1 MGYRVRVM
9 AAIAVDKT
17 AKIRLVLV
25 DDHDLVR
32 EGLKRILELSG
43 EFEVVGEAA
52 RGDEAV
58 ALYRELEPDVIVSDL
73 SMPGADGIDTTLAL
87 KALIPGARIMVLTMY
102 SDEHHAAR
110 VLQAGA
116 SGFVSKDSS
125 SEVLIGAI
133 RQVAHGEQYIPPEL
147 TDAVETLLAK
157 THSSTPKPLA
167 ARLSKRELEILRY
180 LAAGNTNREIAK
192 FLGISVKTV
201 DTHRGHVLKKLALRN
216 NADLTRFAIR
226 HGLIKP

>member
-1 MGYRVRVM
+1 M
-9 AAIAVDKT
+9 AAVARKA

-43 EFEVVGEAA
+43 EFEVIGEAA
-52 RGDEAV
+52 RGDRAID
-58 ALYRELEPDVIVSDL
+58 LYHELEPDVIVTDL
-73 SMPGADGIDTTLAL
+73 SMPGADGIDAILAL
-87 KALIPGARIMVLTMY
+87 RAVAPSARVIMLTMY
-102 SDEHHAAR
+102 SDEHHAVRALR
-110 VLQAGA
+110 AGA
-116 SGFVSKDSS
+116 AGFVGKDSP

-133 RQVAHGEQYIPPEL
+133 RQVALGERYIPPEL
-147 TDAVETLLAK
+147 TEAVEELLADEDM
-157 THSSTPKPLA
+157 TTPVPLA

-180 LAAGNTNREIAK
+180 LSAGNSNREIAK
-192 FLGISVKTV
+192 YLGISVKTV